1 MSLTRLIYASR
12 MAKGVD
18 PGDLMRILEAS
29 KRNNEKLAVTGVLCY
44 SSAGFLQVIEGPSD
58 SVNELFRRIVRD
70 TRNENVTLLWFDAV
84 AKRDF
89 PEWAMAYIR
98 SDEVDGPIL
107 KKFTDGPVFD
117 PFSLTAKQAHEFL
130 LHTAAHR
137 RRFLMEKEKE
147 ARASGHAGP

>member
-12 MAKGVD
+12 MTKGVD

-29 KRNNEKLAVTGVLCY
+29 RRNNEKLAVTGVLCY
-44 SSAGFLQVIEGPSD
+44 SPAGFLQVIEGPSD

-70 TRNENVTLLWFDAV
+70 TRNDNVTLLWFDAV

-89 PEWAMAYIR
+89 PDWAMAYIR
-98 SDEVDGPIL
+98 SDEVDRPIL
-107 KKFTDGPVFD
+107 EKYTGGPVFD

-130 LHTAAHR
+130 LHTASQR
-137 RRFLMEKEKE
+137 RRFLVEKEKE
-147 ARASGHAGP
+147 ARASGHSGS